1 MTLITVKTDRLEMR
15 GFSQSHLL
23 NGLILYHCLFK
34 IIQGVHVQVQFI
46 SNKVP
51 DAYASDDIGLLIKVA
66 VSHLVGSTNFC
77 TVASIFPRNVAYL
90 GKIEATLLEG
100 NQQFWR

>member
-15 GFSQSHLL
+15 GFSQSYLL
-23 NGLILYHCLFK
+23 NGGFLIFYHCLFK

-51 DAYASDDIGLLIKVA
+51 DAYASDDIELLIKVA
-66 VSHLVGSTNFC
+66 VSH
-77 TVASIFPRNVAYL
+77 
-90 GKIEATLLEG
+90 
-100 NQQFWR
+100 